1 MIRKLLIG
9 AAACAGLSLAC
20 LTGAAALVSH
30 DLGGNGWNLTLDK
43 DSQRGV
49 HFTHGKAA
57 GPVATAQ
64 KTLPWTGGDTLTI
77 ASNASVEYVQGN
89 AASVVITGPQTAI
102 DRVHLDNNRLYMSDD
117 TGHEETL
124 NLHLGPD
131 GFTARSDHG
140 EVKIVVTAPSVTHF
154 NLSGDG
160 DLHLTNYNQPT
171 LGLILSG
178 SGGVNAS
185 GHADMVKVELSG
197 DGDADLSQLAA
208 KDANVSISGA
218 GDTQLAATG
227 AVTADISGSGDLNL
241 KTKPQTVSSHIS
253 GSGGLNQD

>member
-9 AAACAGLSLAC
+9 AAACTGLSLVC

-30 DLGGNGWNLTLDK
+30 DLSGNGWNLTLDK
-43 DSQRGV
+43 DGQRGV

-64 KTLPWTGGDTLTI
+64 KTLPWAGGDTLTI
-77 ASNASVEYVQGN
+77 ASDAPVDYVQGD
-89 AASVVITGPQTAI
+89 AASVVISGPQAAI
-102 DRVHLDNNRLYMSDD
+102 DRVHLDNNRLYMTDD

-171 LGLILSG
+171 LGLTLSG
-178 SGGVNAS
+178 SGGVDAN
-185 GHADMVKVELSG
+185 GHTDAVKVELSG
-197 DGDADLSQLAA
+197 SGDADLSNLAA
-208 KDANVSISGA
+208 KDADVSISGD
-218 GDTQLAATG
+218 GDTDLAATG

-241 KTKPQTVSSHIS
+241 KTKPQNVSSHIS
-253 GSGGLNQD
+253 GTGSLDQE